1 MDVIKEDI
9 GCSIVKSCAS
19 IKKDVCDFLELNKE
33 FERKHCQIIGIK

>member
-19 IKKDVCDFLELNKE
+19 IKKDVCDFLELNKA
-33 FERKHCQIIGIK
+33 FERKHCQIIVIK